1 MLDITKKAILLG
13 IGLASMAG
21 DKIEELGKKIAEE
34 EKLSKEE
41 GRKLVEDLLKQS
53 DEATK
58 SLKDQVEKF
67 VGSALGKVDSPYRKD
82 LQKLEKRIKKL
93 EDLQKV
99 E

>member
-21 DKIEELGKKIAEE
+21 DKVEELGRKIAEE

-53 DEATK
+53 DEVAEN
-58 SLKDQVEKF
+58 LKDQVEKL
-67 VGSALGKVDSPYRKD
+67 VENTLEKLNSPSSKD

-93 EDLQKV
+93 EELQKV